1 MNVQEYVEH
10 ISAKGFENLHELT
23 KKKKNHLKSNNIY
36 IFINWRFVFVSNC
49 IPPPAAA
56 PGTTQPWRPAGH
68 PRAPWL
74 KPLRKSQC
82 PCCERQ
88 PGIAPSFQPYSK
100 EWISAASKWTTTT
113 SGFPSP
119 KYKYILYISLSFAVL
134 YKRSLTRWQ
143 RCGLSGAEFNSYRK

>member
-23 KKKKNHLKSNNIY
+23 KKKSLKKQSYIY
-36 IFINWRFVFVSNC
+36 IYKLKVCFCFQLHPTTTSSPWHH
-49 IPPPAAA
+49 PA
-56 PGTTQPWRPAGH
+56 PTPDRT

-74 KPLRKSQC
+74 KPLRKFQC
-82 PCCERQ
+82 PCCERR